1 MKLLLW
7 AMAGGALGSGARHAV
22 NVGFGRW
29 LGSGG
34 FPWWTLSVNVVGC
47 CLMGVLA
54 EVLAQKVQ
62 GSLEMRTFFATGVLG
77 GFTTFSAFSLD
88 FATLAGRSEH
98 LQAGVADF
106 REMHPEPAVQ
116 PQPRFLLVDDDG
128 LDRRAHV
135 SKARMSH
142 RPK

>member
-7 AMAGGALGSGARHAV
+7 AMIGGALGSGARHAV

-34 FPWWTLSVNVVGC
+34 FPWWTLSVNIVGC
-47 CLMGVLA
+47 CLMGVLV
-54 EVLAQKVQ
+54 EVLAQRFH

-88 FATLAGRSEH
+88 FATLAGRSEYF
-98 LQAGVADF
+98 QAGAY
-106 REMHPEPAVQ
+106 
-116 PQPRFLLVDDDG
+116 LVTSVVVSIAAFYCG
-128 LDRRAHV
+128 LWLMRTV
-135 SKARMSH
+135 LT
-142 RPK
+142 

>member
-98 LQAGVADF
+98 LQAGAYLVASVVVSIAAF
-106 REMHPEPAVQ
+106 Y
-116 PQPRFLLVDDDG
+116 FG
-128 LDRRAHV
+128 LWLMRTV
-135 SKARMSH
+135 LT
-142 RPK
+142 